1 MNVKNIIIAVVGIGI
16 TTIFI
21 SNCSGSPP
29 ISVEKDRKYNEV
41 KITSLVDNV
50 MIRSYTVNRG
60 RCSNGELRYYDE
72 SGIPTLPLTMRFSE
86 VIFVTDIHV
95 NVDSQYIRC
104 DIIEVGVDTDQGYWS
119 FNFSNY

>member
-29 ISVEKDRKYNEV
+29 ISVEMDRRYDEL
-41 KITSLVDNV
+41 KITSLVDN
-50 MIRSYTVNRG
+50 
-60 RCSNGELRYYDE
+60 
-72 SGIPTLPLTMRFSE
+72 
-86 VIFVTDIHV
+86 
-95 NVDSQYIRC
+95 
-104 DIIEVGVDTDQGYWS
+104 VGVDTDQGYWS